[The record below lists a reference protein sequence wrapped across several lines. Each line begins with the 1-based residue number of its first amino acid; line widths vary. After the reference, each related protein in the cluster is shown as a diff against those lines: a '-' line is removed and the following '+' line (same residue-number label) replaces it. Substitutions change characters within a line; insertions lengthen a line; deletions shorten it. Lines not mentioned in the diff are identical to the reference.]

1 MRELI
6 ENWVHTDL
14 SVVDAQ
20 AGFAPCPFAKKALQ
34 DDRLKV
40 VECQD
45 QEDLWKTVVA
55 QCKKLTSKHSV
66 VICVE
71 ENAEQPYEQVEAAC
85 VVMNEWFAANKI
97 DLWLLAFQTDF
108 TMVFIQ
114 RLSELDNA
122 SKKLEKMGYYENYT
136 KEDYIGL
143 ILTRRRKRENGWS

>member
-1 MRELI
+1 M
-6 ENWVHTDL
+6 
-14 SVVDAQ
+14 S
-20 AGFAPCPFAKKALQ
+20 
-34 DDRLKV
+34 
-40 VECQD
+40 D

-55 QCKKLTSKHSV
+55 QCKRFTSNHSV

-71 ENAEQPYEQVEAAC
+71 ENAEQPYDQVEAAC

-114 RLSELDNA
+114 RLSELDDA

-136 KEDYIGL
+136 KDDYIGL